1 MTEPDAGP
9 SRRAAL
15 RYWTRLGWI
24 NFGGPAGQIALM
36 HRELVEERR
45 WVDERTFLN
54 GLNFCTLLP
63 GPEAQQLAIYLGWRC
78 HGIAGGVAAGAL
90 FVLPSIAVLLALSA
104 IYVTWGTLPP
114 VAAALAG
121 VQAAV
126 VAIVVEAVVRI
137 GRRTLRRP
145 AALALAAA
153 AFLALRIWGIPFPLV
168 VAVALALGALLSRA
182 LAARGHEAAPPEG
195 APRTVPYL
203 RVVAGGVALWALGFA
218 AAAAGGETA
227 RRVYLF
233 FTRAAFVT
241 FGGAYAVLAYVGQVA
256 VERFGW
262 LSAHQ
267 MVDGLALAETTPGPL
282 IMVLQWVGFLAGWN
296 GAAPGTGGWS
306 LAILCALLATWATF
320 LPGFVFVF
328 LGAPSIERLAASPR
342 LAGALA
348 GVTAAAVGVILDLA
362 WRFGGTVLWR
372 GGAVDPFGLA
382 IALGALL
389 ALLRFRVAIPWL
401 VAASALA
408 GLARLA
414 FGTA

>member
-1 MTEPDAGP
+1 M
-9 SRRAAL
+9 
-15 RYWTRLGWI
+15 
-24 NFGGPAGQIALM
+24 
-36 HRELVEERR
+36 
-45 WVDERTFLN
+45 
-54 GLNFCTLLP
+54 
-63 GPEAQQLAIYLGWRC
+63 
-78 HGIAGGVAAGAL
+78 
-90 FVLPSIAVLLALSA
+90 
-104 IYVTWGTLPP
+104 
-114 VAAALAG
+114 
-121 VQAAV
+121 
-126 VAIVVEAVVRI
+126 
-137 GRRTLRRP
+137 
-145 AALALAAA
+145 
-153 AFLALRIWGIPFPLV
+153 
-168 VAVALALGALLSRA
+168 
-182 LAARGHEAAPPEG
+182 
-195 APRTVPYL
+195 
-203 RVVAGGVALWALGFA
+203 AGGVALWALGFA
-218 AAAAGGETA
+218 AAAAGGDTA

-241 FGGAYAVLAYVGQVA
+241 FGGAYAVLAYVAQVA

-296 GAAPGTGGWS
+296 GAPPGTGGWG

-362 WRFGGTVLWR
+362 WRFGGAVLWR
-372 GGAVDPFGLA
+372 DGAADPFGLA
-382 IALGALL
+382 IALGSLL

-401 VAASALA
+401 VAAGALA

-414 FGTA
+414 LGTA